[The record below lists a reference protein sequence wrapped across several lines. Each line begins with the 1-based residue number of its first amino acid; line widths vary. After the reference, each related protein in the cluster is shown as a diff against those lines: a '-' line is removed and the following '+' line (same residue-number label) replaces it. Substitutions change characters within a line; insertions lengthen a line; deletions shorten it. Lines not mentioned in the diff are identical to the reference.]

1 MQTLSHNVRYKNS
14 KPMFDNIIHNKAK
27 IFTVLGLLIAVILTF
42 YLGYSVGSKDAFQ
55 AKFIPEVETILDNGS
70 SENSLTQIQIRD
82 VFGSSN
88 SKDKQPFGKFYYI
101 IKSKAGASV
110 TDILLK
116 IDQAPLK
123 ITSADEKIVKDI
135 PLDMTVDIA
144 FKTPE
149 GLEFEYQN
157 IGKIRFVV
165 DDKKFLKADF
175 SSEVNF
181 ALDDKTTK
189 TVQRIVLRPVDPAL
203 VNIFQDT
210 DPSLPIKVRGDKSR
224 GISGETAPYFWI
236 DI

>member
-1 MQTLSHNVRYKNS
+1 
-14 KPMFDNIIHNKAK
+14 MFDNIINNKAK
-27 IFTVLGLLIAVILTF
+27 IFTALSLLIAVILTF
-42 YLGYSVGSKDAFQ
+42 YLGYSIGNKDAFQ
-55 AKFIPEVETILDNGS
+55 AKFVPEVETILDNGS

-82 VFGSSN
+82 IFGSSN
-88 SKDKQPFGKFYYI
+88 SKDKQPFGKFYYVV
-101 IKSKAGASV
+101 KSKAGVST

-116 IDQAPLK
+116 IDQAPLEV
-123 ITSADEKIVKDI
+123 TSIDQKTVKDV

-157 IGKIRFVV
+157 IGKVKFVV
-165 DDKKFLKADF
+165 DDKKVLKADF
-175 SSEVNF
+175 SSIINF
-181 ALDDKTTK
+181 ALDDKTSK
-189 TVQRIVLRPVDPAL
+189 TVQRIVLRPTDPAL
-203 VNIFQDT
+203 ANIFQDT